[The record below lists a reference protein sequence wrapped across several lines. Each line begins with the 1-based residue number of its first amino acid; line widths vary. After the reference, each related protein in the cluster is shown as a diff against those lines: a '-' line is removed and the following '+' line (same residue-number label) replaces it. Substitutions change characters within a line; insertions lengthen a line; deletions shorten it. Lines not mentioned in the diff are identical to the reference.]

1 MEKKKNIIEYQL
13 VKILKTTDSTVTYLA
28 NKNFMSFKSLIRQID
43 LTKIKEQEKLLYENE
58 IKANSLFNTRFIL
71 KIEDSKKDNKQ
82 LNIISEYFKSQTLQK
97 FLENEKKKDRKFLKE
112 EIIWKIFI
120 QLCFALYHIHNKNI
134 IHRNIKSKN
143 ILLDNEYNLK
153 LTNFK
158 KAFFLKSENELCYD
172 FDLIENNKENIVPP
186 EILLKEGYNTKYD
199 IWNLGAVLYEMC
211 SFNKPFNGE
220 SEEEINKKI
229 LENNYCTIGNKYSK
243 ELTLLIDQLL
253 LKKQSERPSI
263 KDIINKYVF
272 ISRSKETNLYIFLD
286 KIINQKKTKEK
297 RVFSLQGNKKF
308 KRPSSAMLI
317 KREVK
322 KSANIKRNRI
332 DEKEKEENDIDI
344 LTKKF
349 FTVKN
354 NVKELIGK
362 EEADNLFEEL
372 TDINVDEMVNKYY
385 KINEEN
391 KEDKNKEDKN
401 KIEEKSKEL
410 KKYVEEYINIMN
422 KVSLIKNKK

>member
-229 LENNYCTIGNKYSK
+229 LENSYYTIGNKYSK
-243 ELTLLIDQLL
+243 ELTLLI
-253 LKKQSERPSI
+253 
-263 KDIINKYVF
+263 F
-272 ISRSKETNLYIFLD
+272 ISRSKETNLFIFLD

-391 KEDKNKEDKN
+391 KEDKNK
-401 KIEEKSKEL
+401 IEEKSKEL

-422 KVSLIKNKK
+422 KVSLIENKK

>member
-153 LTNFK
+153 LTNFQ

-322 KSANIKRNRI
+322 KSANIKRNRF